1 MNQDLKTRM
10 QDFEEITIQP
20 DSVMDVEIL
29 NELTNVN
36 EEELSMSETAQN
48 IDGVA
53 TDILNGIQAQE
64 ELEQI
69 AEVTETSLEKGGL
82 TEEAAEMASIAIE
95 SIRQK
100 LGYESSFGLIPVT
113 ESFSVDHRHRSS
125 QMVVESITD
134 TIKTIWERIKQVYAR
149 FKEFIIEL
157 IDKIISTAAGV
168 NRALKKLEEKLKR
181 IPTNAKMK
189 ENTLPLKR
197 VANAFSWE
205 KKASAATVGLFIE
218 NAIGLAAA
226 SIEVQDAIR
235 ITGYSAI
242 RLVAER
248 NVTEESYRK
257 FVQEDKAAWLK
268 VVKLMEAVF
277 QKQGRHYGPVNLFT
291 IKDIA
296 EATVLGPFVNQKLL
310 FPAYLN
316 RDEKHIPS
324 SPVSAN
330 FTARNQNTEQM
341 FIMFFVPYDLPGKV
355 DQIQAATRS
364 EIEGLFKNTFALSNG
379 LQEYKKIQKN
389 YTEITQAIQKM
400 ADSIIKQTTMIA
412 QKDRSAPK
420 HNEEL
425 SLKDIS
431 ASIHRHVAS
440 ITRIV
445 HQFGSIAPNIAYE
458 TVRYATDYLKA
469 SIDNLEYEEVKE
481 EKSSGFSSD
490 LKALPA

>member
-69 AEVTETSLEKGGL
+69 AEVAETSLEKGGL

-197 VANAFSWE
+197 VANAFSWDG
-205 KKASAATVGLFIE
+205 KASVETISLFMKHATR
-218 NAIGLAAA
+218 LAEA
-226 SIEVQDAIR
+226 SIEVQDTIK

-242 RLVAER
+242 RLMAER
-248 NVTEESYRK
+248 NITEDSYRAFARK
-257 FVQEDKAAWLK
+257 DRAGWTK
-268 VVKLMEAVF
+268 VVDHMTVLFA
-277 QKQGRHYGPVNLFT
+277 KQDRRFMPTNLAKANT
-291 IKDIA
+291 IDGL
-296 EATVLGPFVNQKLL
+296 ELLGPFVNQRGIAVGYYNPYEFTFGKSRVDPKDQDTEYVLL
-310 FPAYLN
+310 LIVAV
-316 RDEKHIPS
+316 ETGK
-324 SPVSAN
+324 PVQDVIA
-330 FTARNQNTEQM
+330 
-341 FIMFFVPYDLPGKV
+341 
-355 DQIQAATRS
+355 AATRS
-364 EIEGLFKNTFALSNG
+364 EIESLFKNTFELSNG
-379 LQEYKKIQKN
+379 LLEYKKIQKN
-389 YTEITQAIQKM
+389 YTEITKAIQQM
-400 ADSIIKQTTMIA
+400 ADNIIKQSMLIA
-412 QKDRSAPK
+412 QKDNDTPK
-420 HNEEL
+420 NEKKL
-425 SLKDIS
+425 SIKDIS